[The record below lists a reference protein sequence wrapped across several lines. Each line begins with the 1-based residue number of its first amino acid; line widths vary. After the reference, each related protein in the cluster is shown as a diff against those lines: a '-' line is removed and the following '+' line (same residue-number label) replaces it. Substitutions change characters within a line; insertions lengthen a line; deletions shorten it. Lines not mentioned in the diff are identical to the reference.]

1 MRASETITALAPALV
16 KAAAQLSPVAKDA
29 TNPAFRNRYATLDAI
44 MEQVRPVLAAHGLA
58 VVQSMTQPETVDGR
72 VVGVAIE
79 TRILHTSGE
88 WIAGVVTL
96 PVDKAT
102 AQGVG
107 SAMSYGRRYGL
118 SALLGLTADDDDGNA
133 ASQRPAASPP
143 REEVRRSAV
152 PEPTAADKRLYER
165 VPSGPVTLEA
175 AMATPFPFKKQPQ
188 WHGKPLG
195 ECPPSLLENTL
206 AWATKTDPA
215 KFANLIE
222 RLTLVIEYGDTLSQ
236 EQQDADAVEA
246 LGDSLPF

>member
-44 MEQVRPVLAAHGLA
+44 MEQVRPVLASHGLA

-133 ASQRPAASPP
+133 ASQRPAAP
-143 REEVRRSAV
+143 REEVRRAAAPQAS
-152 PEPTAADKRLYER
+152 AADKRLFER
-165 VPSGPVTLEA
+165 VASGPVTLQA
-175 AMATPFPFKKQPQ
+175 AMATPFPFKKQAE

-215 KFANLIE
+215 KFASLIE
-222 RLTLVIEYGDTLSQ
+222 RLTLVIEYGDTMHQ